1 MYWIAQLIGIT
12 LISAV
17 VSAWARAARTDRHL
31 RLLLLALLW
40 TIALGLVA
48 AGLGLVVAGERPPL
62 GVAPGTGYAFAMTGG
77 AMLLPLIGPLRRL
90 LARVLPF
97 DAESMPD
104 QVGLTVLL
112 ALIAGN
118 LAALFWLASELQIT
132 PVSVIQLVGQSLTL
146 LAVAVLAVG
155 LGIERDLASTMR
167 RLGLTRLTCVRAAA
181 ALGFTVALF
190 VIAGVAG
197 ALTQWLQPTLAREIE
212 DRLVQIT
219 QDVSSV
225 SGALAVSI
233 AAGIG
238 EETLFR
244 GAIQPRY
251 GILLTSALF
260 TLVHVQYGLSI
271 ITAGVFAISLLLGAE
286 RRYLGTTACI
296 LTHATYNAVVI
307 LLQNFVP

>member
-1 MYWIAQLIGIT
+1 MYWIAQLVGIA

-17 VSAWARAARTDRHL
+17 LSAWARGARTDRLL

-40 TIALGLVA
+40 TIALGLVV
-48 AGLGLVVAGERPPL
+48 AGLGIMVAGARLPL
-62 GVAPGTGYAFAMTGG
+62 VLARGAGYTLTMTGV
-77 AMLLPLIGPLRRL
+77 AMLLALVAPVRRL
-90 LARVLPF
+90 LARFLPF
-97 DAESMPD
+97 DAESVPD
-104 QVGLTVLL
+104 QVGLAVLL

-118 LAALFWLASELQIT
+118 LAGLIWLAGDLRVA
-132 PVSVIQLVGQSLTL
+132 PVSVVQLVGQSVTL
-146 LAVAVLAVG
+146 VAVAALAVG
-155 LGIERDLASTMR
+155 LGIERTWGSTVR
-167 RLGLTRLTCVRAAA
+167 RLGFTRLTWVQAAT

-190 VIAGVAG
+190 VIAGAAG
-197 ALTQWLQPTLAREIE
+197 ALTQWLQPELAREIE
-212 DRLVQIT
+212 DRLVQMT

-233 AAGIG
+233 AAGVG

-271 ITAGVFAISLLLGAE
+271 ITAGVFAISLLLGLE

-296 LTHATYNAVVI
+296 LTHATYNAVAI
-307 LLQNFVP
+307 LLQNLAP